1 MVSPSSKRQRLKVSN
16 DIRSVR
22 FSSLIAV
29 RLMPSCKDT
38 EMSEEDVED
47 IRATWYSKEDI
58 RSQQDATLDD
68 ISDLRQGMPED
79 DATNVT
85 YRGIEHLATPESNY
99 SRKFR
104 RRAYVDA
111 VLIEQYRQW
120 SSGQESGGKSKKTD
134 EHAIAMAAACLSL
147 NDGLAAV
154 TKAKKDEDAA
164 RTILAGDATTASYLS
179 LNDVDELVAVAKA
192 KKDEEAAK
200 TFLAGVSTKTV
211 DAHNMKGTT
220 AA

>member
-29 RLMPSCKDT
+29 RLMPSCKDA

-85 YRGIEHLATPESNY
+85 YRGIEHLATPELNF

-120 SSGQESGGKSKKTD
+120 SSGQESGGNPKKTD

-154 TKAKKDEDAA
+154 TKARKDEEAA
-164 RTILAGDATTASYLS
+164 RTILAGDVVDSCLS
-179 LNDVDELVAVAKA
+179 LKLDGLAAVTEAKNG
-192 KKDEEAAK
+192 KEEASPI
-200 TFLAGVSTKTV
+200 LATKAL
-211 DAHNMKGTT
+211 DNHNMKGTT

>member
-1 MVSPSSKRQRLKVSN
+1 MVFPSSKRQRLKASN

-29 RLMPSCKDT
+29 RLMPSCKDA
-38 EMSEEDVED
+38 EMSAEDAED

-58 RSQQDATLDD
+58 RSQQDDTLDD
-68 ISDLRQGMPED
+68 LSDLRQGMPED
-79 DATNVT
+79 DAANVT
-85 YRGIEHLATPESNY
+85 YRGIEHLATPESSY
-99 SRKFR
+99 ARKCC

-111 VLIEQYRQW
+111 VLIEQFRQW
-120 SSGQESGGKSKKTD
+120 SSCRKSGGKPKKID
-134 EHAIAMAAACLSL
+134 DHAIAMAARALSL

-154 TKAKKDEDAA
+154 TKAKKDEEAA
-164 RTILAGDATTASYLS
+164 RTILAGASTTAPYLS

-192 KKDEEAAK
+192 KKDDEAAK

-211 DAHNMKGTT
+211 DTYNTKSTT

>member
-29 RLMPSCKDT
+29 RLMPSCKDAD
-38 EMSEEDVED
+38 MSEEDAED

-68 ISDLRQGMPED
+68 ISDLRQGTPED

-99 SRKFR
+99 SRKYR

-120 SSGQESGGKSKKTD
+120 SSSQESGGKPKKTD
-134 EHAIAMAAACLSL
+134 EHAIAMAATCLSL

-154 TKAKKDEDAA
+154 TKAKKDEEAA
-164 RTILAGDATTASYLS
+164 RTIFAGDVVDSCLS
-179 LNDVDELVAVAKA
+179 LKHDGVAAITKA
-192 KKDEEAAK
+192 KNGKE
-200 TFLAGVSTKTV
+200 TPILAGVTTKALDT
-211 DAHNMKGTT
+211 HNMKGTT